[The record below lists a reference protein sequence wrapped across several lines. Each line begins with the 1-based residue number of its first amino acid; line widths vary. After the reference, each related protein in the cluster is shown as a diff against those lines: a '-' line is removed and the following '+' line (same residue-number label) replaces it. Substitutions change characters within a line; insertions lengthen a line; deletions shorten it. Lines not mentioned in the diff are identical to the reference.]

1 MYEGKGFVFRVSE
14 LDTEKD
20 HVSITIKN
28 NTGLLGFFEA
38 YHIISAIMRMFTL
51 QRQSRELKC

>member
-1 MYEGKGFVFRVSE
+1 MFRMSE

-28 NTGLLGFFEA
+28 NTGLVGFFKV
-38 YHIISAIMRMFTL
+38 YHIVSAIMRMFTL